1 MTQMRFDQL
10 AKQYLE
16 EFLTPL
22 GKVERQYEVPGEA
35 KYIDVWFVPSET
47 DSPVAADLG
56 ILGRMVET
64 AAVLEPFRNAPT
76 RREVKTCLL
85 KLLWIQEDEER
96 KAATAKRPLPETEL
110 PRLWILAATTT
121 QPVIQAFKG
130 EMTAGWLS
138 GMYFLGDGLSTA
150 IVAIDQLPEA
160 EETLWMRVLGRDETQ
175 ERAIREVIA
184 LPATHP
190 RRDGIL
196 KLLANWKVRVDIGEI
211 ADFSGTEA
219 LMALSEAYLEWEQRV
234 EARGIEQGIAQGERT
249 LILRQL
255 IRRVGELPESVRLR
269 IEGLSIEQLNELG
282 EALLD
287 FSGLADLE
295 AWLSQHR

>member
-1 MTQMRFDQL
+1 MILTHYLFVDRP
-10 AKQYLE
+10 LE
-16 EFLTPL
+16 EFLAPL

-35 KYIDVWFVPSET
+35 KYIDVWFVPSE
-47 DSPVAADLG
+47 SVSSADADMGL
-56 ILGRMVET
+56 LGRMVRT
-64 AAVLEPFRNAPT
+64 AAALEPFRNAPT
-76 RREVKTCLL
+76 RREVRNCLS
-85 KLLWIQEDEER
+85 KLLWIQEEEER
-96 KAATAKRPLPETEL
+96 KAAAAKRFLPETEL
-110 PRLWILAATTT
+110 SHLWILAATTT

-130 EMTAGWLS
+130 EVTEGWLS
-138 GMYFLGDGLSTA
+138 GMYFLGDGLRTA
-150 IVAIDQLPEA
+150 IVVIDQLPET

-184 LPATHP
+184 LPPTHP

-234 EARGIEQGIAQGERT
+234 EARGIEQGIEQGERT
-249 LILRQL
+249 LILRL
-255 IRRVGELPESVRLR
+255 LNRRVGALPESVRSH
-269 IEGLSIEQLNELG
+269 IEGLSIEQLNDLG

-295 AWLSQHR
+295 TWLAQHG